1 MAQFPQRN
9 YTIGLHTA
17 GGHHPTMFNP
27 HQYNNNNNNI
37 SNGVGGSSNNNNGN
51 FVAQDPN
58 FYPQSNPFFGQRL
71 HPASDYNGHHQAA
84 VVAVAADYN
93 GHHQAAVV
101 AVAADFGPREIQ
113 FLPNPIL
120 NSAGGDLSK

>member
-9 YTIGLHTA
+9 YSIGLHTT

-37 SNGVGGSSNNNNGN
+37 SNGVGSSSNNNNGH

-84 VVAVAADYN
+84 VVAVAAD
-93 GHHQAAVV
+93 V
-101 AVAADFGPREIQ
+101 GPREIQ